1 MKEERWW
8 SECGMRML
16 YVLVALE
23 RRVLSRRL
31 CDVRIDVQI
40 LKRGDI
46 QLTLAGTTWE
56 QPSPP
61 A

>member
-1 MKEERWW
+1 MGGGYQRALVV
-8 SECGMRML
+8 GMRMRML
-16 YVLVALE
+16 YVALE
-23 RRVLSRRL
+23 RRVLPPCL

-40 LKRGDI
+40 LKRDI
-46 QLTLAGTTWE
+46 QLILTGTTWE

>member
-1 MKEERWW
+1 MR
-8 SECGMRML
+8 MRML
-16 YVLVALE
+16 YVALE
-23 RRVLSRRL
+23 RRVLPPCL

-40 LKRGDI
+40 LKRDI
-46 QLTLAGTTWE
+46 QLILTGTTWE